1 MRVRACQI
9 LSILGLALLLLAAT
23 EAIQAAISL
32 EGGLIS
38 ECGPEAQSVYVQYNA
53 IMLQISVAAILGSI
67 MNYQSKYVKK
77 IAAKFNSGDL
87 KRLFLGMVV
96 AGGSVYNRGGKYCI
110 RFYGKDYT
118 MHQVFNGL
126 SYELYRS
133 SPSTIQIT
141 GRGSYITQ
149 LYCKEAVMDI
159 NELSPETNARKGGI
173 PTIEYILEG
182 NRSIRQESMRVIMS
196 VAGWVGPS
204 LKRTAYGYSVATRIG
219 LGSSNPLP
227 LNEEY
232 KTLAESLMLKL
243 NSYSDSRYP
252 DTGYLMSYDSN
263 TCSTFLRMG
272 GFVEGSLVKKGRY
285 AGREKNSVLKAS
297 LVIEGSYFDTPASAE
312 RVMEDA
318 VCNNNFELS
327 ALLGRI
333 MLG

>member
-1 MRVRACQI
+1 MRASAGQI
-9 LSILGLALLLLAAT
+9 LSILGLALLLLAAN
-23 EAIQAAISL
+23 EAIQAALSL
-32 EGGLIS
+32 EGALIS
-38 ECGPEAQSVYVQYNA
+38 ECGPEVQTGHVQYNA
-53 IMLQISVAAILGSI
+53 IMLQVSGAAVLGLL
-67 MNYQSKYVKK
+67 MNYQSEYVRKV
-77 IAAKFNSGDL
+77 AAKFNSGDL
-87 KRLFLGMVV
+87 KRLFLGMVIT
-96 AGGSVYNRGGKYCI
+96 GGSVYNRGGKYCI

-118 MHQVFNGL
+118 MHQVFTGL

-133 SPSTIQIT
+133 SPSTIQII

-182 NRSIRQESMRVIMS
+182 NRSVRQESMRVIMS

-232 KTLAESLMLKL
+232 KILAESLSLKF

-252 DTGYLMSYDSN
+252 DTGYLMSYDLD
-263 TCSTFLRMG
+263 TCTAFLRLG
-272 GFVEGSLVKKGRY
+272 GFVEGSLVKKGKFS
-285 AGREKNSVLKAS
+285 GREKNSVLKAS
-297 LVIEGSYFDTPASAE
+297 LVIAGTYFETPASVE
-312 RVMEDA
+312 KVMEAA
-318 VCNNNFELS
+318 VCNSNFELS